1 MKKALVILLAVF
13 ILIISYSVVVIPQET
28 EGDVKQEEQAAE
40 VQEQETTTSQP
51 SSAETIKVEKHWS
64 RYVYPE
70 EVPANVKVHII
81 ERGDTLWDLAGK
93 YLKNHFLWPQIWEA
107 NKYIRDAHWI
117 YPGDPLIIPI
127 PVEISEEKL
136 AEAEELEE
144 LGEEELAGVIEEE
157 ASEEAM
163 PHEYKFYEAKKRPYI
178 VPSDVKCSSY
188 IVNSFVEYKYR
199 ILAAERQLHLVSFST
214 NDIVYIDA
222 GESAGVKA
230 GDKFL
235 ILHPDEQVDDP
246 NTYRPIGTLLRKAG
260 VLSVIATQ
268 ENTSTAQIIETCF
281 PVSIGDYLVPYEE
294 PKIPVITDVTPLKRY
309 EPIKSQLRG
318 RIIYSEAQTVG
329 EGHIVYIDRGRN
341 DGVETGAKFII
352 YRNYHQGYY
361 GEKIKQELPDT
372 ILGELIVFETQEN
385 ISAAKIVQSFDYI
398 ILGDLIALE

>member
-117 YPGDPLIIPI
+117 YP
-127 PVEISEEKL
+127 EISEEKL

-178 VPSDVKCSSY
+178 VPSDVKCSS
-188 IVNSFVEYKYR
+188 E
-199 ILAAERQLHLVSFST
+199 
-214 NDIVYIDA
+214 
-222 GESAGVKA
+222 
-230 GDKFL
+230 
-235 ILHPDEQVDDP
+235 
-246 NTYRPIGTLLRKAG
+246 
-260 VLSVIATQ
+260 
-268 ENTSTAQIIETCF
+268 TAPPF
-281 PVSIGDYLVPYEE
+281 F
-294 PKIPVITDVTPLKRY
+294 
-309 EPIKSQLRG
+309 QLR
-318 RIIYSEAQTVG
+318 RW
-329 EGHIVYIDRGRN
+329 
-341 DGVETGAKFII
+341 
-352 YRNYHQGYY
+352 
-361 GEKIKQELPDT
+361 
-372 ILGELIVFETQEN
+372 N
-385 ISAAKIVQSFDYI
+385 IR
-398 ILGDLIALE
+398 